1 MHFREEE
8 FARDRFQRENDRALE
23 NLLEAIRVQ
32 VTGQENGR
40 RSEFRRRAGNMRR
53 PRVNNNQRQ
62 ERHRRHTI
70 NQRRNRR
77 VDSRGPIRSRPTQRP
92 RANTTDRGHVRRETP
107 RRDNRREICD
117 LRHSLPRHC
126 E

>member
-1 MHFREEE
+1 MEKE

-23 NLLEAIRVQ
+23 NLLEAIRVH

-62 ERHRRHTI
+62 EMHRRHTI

-77 VDSRGPIRSRPTQRP
+77 VDSRGAIRSRPTQRP
-92 RANTTDRGHVRRETP
+92 RANATDRGHIRRETP
-107 RRDNRREICD
+107 RRDNGREICD